1 MPTCGPRLFTEGVD
15 DAPINLQ
22 TYGGDLVSIYATL
35 SEMVKDVGGFEG
47 ATLADAPGGLE
58 DSEEKEEYL

>member
-1 MPTCGPRLFTEGVD
+1 MD